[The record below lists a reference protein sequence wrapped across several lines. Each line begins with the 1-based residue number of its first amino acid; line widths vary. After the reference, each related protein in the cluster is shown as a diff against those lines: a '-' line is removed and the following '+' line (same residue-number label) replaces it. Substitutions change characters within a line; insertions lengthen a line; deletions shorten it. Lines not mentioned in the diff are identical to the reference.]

1 MTSRPHTDFVHTAL
15 GPVAPEALG
24 VTLPHEHILSTL
36 TVHPEEPRSEAEARL
51 LDEPLTAAN
60 PPAVRAEPYRD
71 RENVLVDAEDLAVRE
86 LILFRDAGASTVVD
100 QTLPDSGRDLAGLAR
115 LARRT
120 GLHIIAGCGFYLEE
134 THSSAVAE
142 SAAEE
147 LAERLVAEHTAD
159 AATGGIPCGVLGEM
173 GLISPMTAAERKVL
187 RAG

>member
-1 MTSRPHTDFVHTAL
+1 M
-15 GPVAPEALG
+15 
-24 VTLPHEHILSTL
+24 
-36 TVHPEEPRSEAEARL
+36 
-51 LDEPLTAAN
+51 
-60 PPAVRAEPYRD
+60 
-71 RENVLVDAEDLAVRE
+71 RE
-86 LILFRDAGASTVVD
+86 LIPFRDAGASTVVD

-120 GLHIIAGCGFYLEE
+120 GLHIVAGCGLYLEK

-159 AATGGIPCGVLGEM
+159 AAMGGIPCGVLGEM
-173 GLISPMTAAERKVL
+173 GLTSPKTAAELKVR